1 MFQKDGKSW
10 SISLVHFIKHIPLI
24 SEEWRSKFFA
34 MVLLPLLKLES
45 HSERTLGY
53 FLFHF
58 LAIPNNNNDILWSV
72 REKENGGGGAIFS
85 FSTNICIFTI
95 EMHFYDFFF
104 WYSIPKVAGSPPV
117 NERSIGNCKVL
128 CSAKYYK
135 GCCCWHI
142 KSNRRHTYTLLS
154 TLVYQ
159 RDFVKI
165 ENAVA
170 SWELGSS

>member
-1 MFQKDGKSW
+1 M
-10 SISLVHFIKHIPLI
+10 
-24 SEEWRSKFFA
+24 SEELSFFPWFCCRCWNLRA
-34 MVLLPLLKLES
+34 TQRP
-45 HSERTLGY
+45 LGY

-58 LAIPNNNNDILWSV
+58 LAIPNNNNNDILWSV
-72 REKENGGGGAIFS
+72 REKVNGGGGEIFS
-85 FSTNICIFTI
+85 FSTNIYIFTI
-95 EMHFYDFFF
+95 EMHFYDFF

-128 CSAKYYK
+128 CSGKYYE

-159 RDFVKI
+159 RDCVKI

-170 SWELGSS
+170 SWELGST